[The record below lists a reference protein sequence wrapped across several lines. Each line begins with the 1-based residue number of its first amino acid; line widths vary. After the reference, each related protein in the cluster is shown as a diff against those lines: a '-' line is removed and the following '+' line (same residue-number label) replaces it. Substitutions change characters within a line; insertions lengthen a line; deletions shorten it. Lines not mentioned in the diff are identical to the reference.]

1 MNYEFINWTEDFIQ
15 SLLHQGSSGPKS
27 LKKLVYSKTNRTALS
42 FTFYQFFSLTL
53 TAEMPGLDKS
63 HHHSLEFR
71 VQVSQFHAIFQKPF
85 I

>member
-1 MNYEFINWTEDFIQ
+1 M
-15 SLLHQGSSGPKS
+15 
-27 LKKLVYSKTNRTALS
+27 NRTALS

-53 TAEMPGLDKS
+53 IVETPGLDKS

-71 VQVSQFHAIFQKPF
+71 VLVSQFHAIFQKPF